1 MTDSEPPIGPGRR
14 AAKRWIDRG
23 LLVIGVGL
31 LIFVV
36 SRYSLDDIADAC
48 AIVGPAFAL
57 TLVVAFGW
65 TLVNTRALQLLLDNA
80 VGFRALLAIRLI
92 GDGYN
97 SLLPAAGVGGEPFKV
112 RQLTASVPVGHAVT
126 ALIRDRVIE
135 NGVGLLVTAGGLAWG
150 LLCFAL
156 PSALRAGLVTYIAIG
171 AAAGLASLAL
181 VLTPLPGKL
190 GRTLGRWLGGTGEI
204 EHVPLPAG
212 RLAHLLLWYA
222 LSRFVGMFEFVALLW
237 GLGLPHDPATVVFC
251 YCFHHAA
258 GFISFAIPAGLGVFE
273 GTTVYLFSL
282 LGFPG
287 PLGVACA
294 FARRGRMVVFGV
306 LGAALH
312 VFEIRSRARDPR

>member
-1 MTDSEPPIGPGRR
+1 MTANKEPIGSRHG
-14 AAKRWIDRG
+14 AKRWIDRA
-23 LLVIGVGL
+23 LLVFGVGL
-31 LIFVV
+31 LVFVV
-36 SRYSLDDIADAC
+36 SRYSLGDIADAC

-65 TLVNTRALQLLLDNA
+65 TLVNTRALQLLLDDA
-80 VGFRALLAIRLI
+80 IGFRALVVIRLI

-112 RQLTASVPVGHAVT
+112 RQLSASVPVDRAVT

-135 NGVGLLVTAGGLAWG
+135 NGVGLVVTAGGLAWG
-150 LLCFAL
+150 LSRFAL
-156 PSALRAGLVTYIAIG
+156 PSALRAGLVTYVAIG
-171 AAAGLASLAL
+171 AAAGLASFVL

-190 GRTLGRWLGGTGEI
+190 GRTLGRWLGATGDAELL
-204 EHVPLPAG
+204 PLPAG

-222 LSRFVGMFEFVALLW
+222 LSRFVGMLEFVALLW
-237 GLGLPHDPATVVFC
+237 GLGLPHDATTVVFC

-273 GTTVYLFSL
+273 GTTVYLFSV

-287 PLGVACA
+287 PLGLAFA
-294 FARRGRMVVFGV
+294 FARRGRMIVYGL

>member
-1 MTDSEPPIGPGRR
+1 LTENAQPIAQGHWI
-14 AAKRWIDRG
+14 KRWIDRVMLAVGLG
-23 LLVIGVGL
+23 LLAFVIT
-31 LIFVV
+31 
-36 SRYSLDDIADAC
+36 RYPLGDIVDAVE
-48 AIVGPAFAL
+48 IVWPAFAL

-80 VGFRALLAIRLI
+80 ISFRALLAIRLV

-97 SLLPAAGVGGEPFKV
+97 SVLPAAGVGGEPFKV
-112 RQLTASVPVGHAVT
+112 RQLTASVPVGRAVT

-150 LLCFAL
+150 LATFAL

-171 AAAGLASLAL
+171 AAVGVACLVF

-190 GRTLGRWLGGTGEI
+190 GRTLARWLGATGDAEL
-204 EHVPLPAG
+204 VPLPAA
-212 RLAHLLLWYA
+212 RLAHLLVWYV
-222 LSRFVGMFEFVALLW
+222 LSRFVGLFEFVALLW

-287 PLGVACA
+287 PLGLACA
-294 FARRGRMVVFGV
+294 FARRGRMVVSGL
-306 LGAALH
+306 LGAAVH
-312 VFEIRSRARDPR
+312 VAQVRSRAPDPR